1 MIEVLSLHLTWPA
14 NRLSAHQADVDGRM
28 CQCIVAIGRTVTVLN
43 LKTLV
48 GLNRLVFCGL
58 VKVIEIIERDNPLS
72 G

>member
-1 MIEVLSLHLTWPA
+1 MIEVLSLASDTASESLV
-14 NRLSAHQADVDGRM
+14 S
-28 CQCIVAIGRTVTVLN
+28 VAIGRTVTVLN